1 MKKLAKYSL
10 TGLAIGGL
18 ILLPGLQTYAATT
31 QSANTIINGLIGSTI
46 TVSSTGTVSMNLSPT
61 GSSVT
66 SIGKDTVTVNSNDVD
81 GYNLTLNVNSAT
93 DDKLTNSAASSTI
106 DSTSGT
112 YAAPAVLALNS
123 WGYRVDGLGTFGAGS
138 TAVVDS
144 VASSPLFFAKVP
156 LSASP
161 QNIRST
167 TTTATNSTT
176 DVYYG
181 IKVDASK
188 PNGTY
193 TNTVVYTATV
203 K

>member
-18 ILLPGLQTYAATT
+18 VLLPGLQTYAATT

-46 TVSSTGTVSMNLSPT
+46 TVSSTGTVSMNLSPG

-93 DDKLTNSAASSTI
+93 DDKLNNASAGSSI
-106 DSTSGT
+106 VATSGT
-112 YAAPAVLALNS
+112 YASPAVLASNS
-123 WGYRVDGLGTFGAGS
+123 WGYRVDGLGTFGAGP

-144 VASSPLFFAKVP
+144 AASSALFFAKVP
-156 LSASP
+156 LSGAP

-167 TTTATNSTT
+167 TTTATNQTT

-181 IKVDASK
+181 IQVDASK

-193 TNTVVYTATV
+193 TNTVVYTAAV